1 MSGKRVGITDVAAA
15 AGVSITTVSHAL
27 SGQGKVNDRTR
38 QRVVDVAAELGYAP
52 NRLASGLRSKRT
64 GIIGLVSDEVATTPF
79 AGRIVLGAQEAAS
92 DRGWLIVVVN
102 SGNDRLIEQRQVD
115 TLLAL
120 QVDAIVYATMYHRLS
135 SLPAALRAIPA
146 VLVNTRDEG
155 FDTSW
160 VVPDSFNIGKDAT
173 RHLIDHGHERIA
185 HLTIAQPGLGRDS
198 RVAGYRA
205 AMEEHGLAPIIVST
219 TEGATA
225 DGGREA
231 AEQLFDRHADVT
243 AAFCFN
249 DQMAMGLYQTAAQHG
264 VKVPDDLSVVG
275 VDNLELVAGALLPGL
290 TTIALP
296 HYEMG
301 RWAIDQVERL
311 LEHEDPPPV
320 VHERYRCEIVERDS
334 VARRRNIT
342 RAFART

>member
-1 MSGKRVGITDVAAA
+1 MSGKRVGITDVASA

-27 SGQGKVNDRTR
+27 SGQGKVSDRTR
-38 QRVVDVAAELGYAP
+38 RRVLDVAAELGYAP

-79 AGRIVLGAQEAAS
+79 AGRIVLGAQEAAAE
-92 DRGWLIVVVN
+92 RGWLMVVVN
-102 SGNDRLIEQRQVD
+102 SGNDRLVEQRQLD
-115 TLLAL
+115 ALLAQ
-120 QVDAIVYATMYHRLS
+120 QVDAIVYATMSHRPS
-135 SLPAALRAIPA
+135 DVPEALRSIPT
-146 VLVNTRDEG
+146 VLVNTQDEG
-155 FDTSW
+155 FDSSW
-160 VVPDSFNIGKDAT
+160 VVPDSFLIGTDAT

-185 HLTIAQPGLGRDS
+185 HLTIAEPGLGRDG

-205 AMEEHGLAPIIVST
+205 AMEEHGLSPIIVST

-225 DGGREA
+225 VGGRDA
-231 AEQLFDRHADVT
+231 AEQLFEQHPEVT

-249 DQMAMGLYQTAAQHG
+249 DQMAMGLYQSAAQHG
-264 VKVPDDLSVVG
+264 VQVPDELSVVG

-311 LEHEDPPPV
+311 LEHEHASAV
-320 VHERYRCEIVERDS
+320 VHELYRCELVERDS
-334 VARRRNIT
+334 VARLRR
-342 RAFART
+342 